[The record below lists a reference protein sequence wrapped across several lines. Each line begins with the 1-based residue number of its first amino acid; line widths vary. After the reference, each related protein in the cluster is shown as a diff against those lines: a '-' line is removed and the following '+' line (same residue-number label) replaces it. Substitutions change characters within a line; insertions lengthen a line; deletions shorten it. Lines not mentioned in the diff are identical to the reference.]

1 MNEQESKF
9 SRRDFFKG
17 AVASGV
23 AAQRLVDGGLFASSK
38 REGVTTPPLS
48 STGRHCLGRRNDVLV
63 VGFGAAGA
71 SAAIEAKRGG
81 AEVTI
86 VETTEAGGA
95 RPFSAEALFIWE
107 ALPCKSNSA

>member
-23 AAQRLVDGGLFASSK
+23 AATTVGLMAACSPQAK
-38 REGVTTPPLS
+38 GKGNDTPLS
-48 STGRHCLGRRNDVLV
+48 STGDIAWDVETDVLV

-86 VETTEAGGA
+86 VETTEAGGG
-95 RPFSAEALFIWE
+95 
-107 ALPCKSNSA
+107 